1 MLSGDIWLVGCG
13 NMGGAMLRGWLAQ
26 GIAASRITVID
37 PGAPVVPAG
46 VTVVSAPSDDKPAP
60 STLILAV
67 KPQILSSLVPMLVPF
82 AQKETLLMSILA
94 GAEIPTLRS
103 LFTQVEHV
111 LRVMPNL
118 PAAIGRGVSILY
130 ADTALDRASISPVF
144 EPLGRVEWIEQED
157 QFHAITAL
165 TGCGPAFVFRYAE
178 AMAQAAAALGL
189 DADQATRLALA
200 TIEGAAAFAA
210 SQDETLGQL
219 ADRVASPGGVTR
231 EGLNVIDGDDRL
243 FTVMR
248 DTLSAADAKNREMA
262 KMTP

>member
-13 NMGGAMLRGWLAQ
+13 NMGSAMLRGWLAQ
-26 GIAASRITVID
+26 GVAASRITVID
-37 PGAPVVPAG
+37 PGAPLVPAG
-46 VTVVSAPSDDKPAP
+46 VTVIPVPPNDKPAP
-60 STLILAV
+60 SILMLAV
-67 KPQILSSLVPMLVPF
+67 KPQILSSVARNLAAF
-82 AQKETLLMSILA
+82 AQKNTLLISILA
-94 GAEIPTLRS
+94 GSEIPTLRS
-103 LFTQVEHV
+103 VFPDVEHV

-130 ADTALDRASISPVF
+130 ADTAIDRANITPFF
-144 EPLGRVEWIEQED
+144 EPLGGVEWIERED

-165 TGCGPAFVFRYAE
+165 TGCGPAFVFRYAQ
-178 AMAQAAAALGL
+178 AMAQAATSLGL
-189 DADQATRLALA
+189 NADQATRLALA

-248 DTLSAADAKNREMA
+248 DTLSAACAKNREMA
-262 KMTP
+262 KIAP

>member
-1 MLSGDIWLVGCG
+1 MLTGDIWLVGCG
-13 NMGGAMLRGWLAQ
+13 NMGGAMLRGWLGQ

-37 PGAPVVPAG
+37 PGIPNVPAG
-46 VTVVSAPSDDKPAP
+46 VTIVPAPPLDKPAP
-60 STLILAV
+60 SILMLAV
-67 KPQILSSLVPMLVPF
+67 KPQSLYSVAPMLAPF
-82 AQKETLLMSILA
+82 AQKDTLLISILA
-94 GAEIPTLRS
+94 GSETRTLRS
-103 LFTQVEHV
+103 LFPDVEQV

-118 PAAIGRGVSILY
+118 PAAIGRGISILY
-130 ADTALDRASISPVF
+130 SDTPIERTDITPFF
-144 EPLGRVEWIEQED
+144 EPLGDVEWIEQED

-178 AMAQAAAALGL
+178 AMAQAATALGL
-189 DADQATRLALA
+189 GADQATRLALA

-262 KMTP
+262 KIVP